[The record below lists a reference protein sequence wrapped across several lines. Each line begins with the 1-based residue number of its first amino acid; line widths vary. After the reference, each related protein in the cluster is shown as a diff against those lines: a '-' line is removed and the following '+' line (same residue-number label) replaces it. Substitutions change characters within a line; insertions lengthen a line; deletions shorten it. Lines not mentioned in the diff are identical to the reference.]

1 MKNAGHLKGSG
12 SSLKKQ
18 YRAQG
23 QGKKMSKN
31 SNANSGVDE
40 PHTGAKKKGSKSKP
54 GSHNRKKSAGGGGSS
69 GGRSYN
75 SNSYYDSS
83 DEDQIRESLNARP
96 NLMKSM
102 VVKRSD
108 IPPTPDEET
117 IYRDNYG

>member
-1 MKNAGHLKGSG
+1 MKKPLPRSGGSG
-12 SSLKKQ
+12 TS
-18 YRAQG
+18 
-23 QGKKMSKN
+23 
-31 SNANSGVDE
+31 
-40 PHTGAKKKGSKSKP
+40 
-54 GSHNRKKSAGGGGSS
+54 
-69 GGRSYN
+69 RSYN